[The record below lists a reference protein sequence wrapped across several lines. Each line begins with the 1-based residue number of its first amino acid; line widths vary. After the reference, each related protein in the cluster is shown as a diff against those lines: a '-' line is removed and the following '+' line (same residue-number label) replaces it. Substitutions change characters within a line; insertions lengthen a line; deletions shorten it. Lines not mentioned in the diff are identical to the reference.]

1 MAETILL
8 VDDEEMIL
16 DSLSAILLKD
26 GYQVDCAKNGNEALD
41 ILRQKQYDL
50 IITDIRMPGISGLE
64 MVENLK
70 TFKPDQKILVI
81 TGYGSLE
88 TAVKAQHRGVSDYLI
103 KPIDIKSLKNSI
115 RRALKP
121 AEETQPPD
129 AKHLDKKLQ
138 NWMEYFSLISDFTS
152 SLNASLDVR
161 EIIDATLDR
170 LRKIAETE
178 FSSLYIFSK
187 VIYELYYLKNRDEMP
202 ALSAGTGIS
211 SSLAEAGQ
219 WISEP
224 LRFSAQTGTGAE
236 QSEPQR
242 MLVYQAMARDGI
254 REAFLMPVV
263 VKDRIVGIVDVC
275 TTRDHPFTDIDIN
288 LSKTLINQAS
298 LALAKALS
306 YLEME
311 ERSKEIG
318 LLYNLSLRLNQSLKI
333 NDSIKA
339 ICEGAVDITGATGS
353 LLQTSLEPGS
363 IKNFIFHR
371 DLGFHKEMKRGSH
384 DWLIPQTARKEA
396 FFSND
401 PVMDPRVNSL
411 ALYSLGIRS
420 LAYVPLIYEWE
431 DLGGLTVFY
440 KTEGRA
446 FDERD
451 LHLLHL
457 FARHAS
463 EVLLNSQL
471 FEAIKKSREKII
483 TEKNKMDIVLGNMA
497 DGVVTIDTHGKITYI
512 NEAMLKM
519 VGIRED
525 QAVGKLCHEVF
536 TMDRCRTDCPVR
548 GASADTSKQEFF
560 EAAIENEKRESM
572 SVYVSLAPIQN
583 SEGKIDGWVKVIR
596 NIDKI
601 KELEKLKDS
610 FFHALAHDLRAPLSS
625 IMGFTEIL
633 SGEDVPRE
641 KRTTYLK
648 IMENSASEMNA
659 IIDNLLDVYR
669 SKNAGLVVRDRE
681 IDMKDLVQ
689 STVQEMEGMA
699 RIKGV
704 SLHGLESHGAFTVR
718 ADEDLIKRVLS
729 NLLSNAIKNTP
740 GGGSVRVRA
749 RMVSKDEGGGRTEEK
764 GGASD
769 AESSFVRAGGHPSSV
784 EISIEDTGIGIAHG
798 ELEKIFDKFYKV
810 EQNSD
815 TATSGTG
822 LGLAITKEIVE
833 AHGGKIWAESVKEG
847 GTKFTFILPHRDT
860 EGVERMPD
868 VRRDLSGKA

>member
-1 MAETILL
+1 MTDTILL
-8 VDDEEMIL
+8 IDDEEMIL
-16 DSLSAILLKD
+16 DSLSAILFKD
-26 GYQVDCAKNGNEALD
+26 GYQVDCAKSGDEALE

-50 IITDIRMPGISGLE
+50 IITDIRMPGINGLE
-64 MVENLK
+64 MVEHLK
-70 TFKPDQKILVI
+70 TFKPNQKILVI

-115 RRALKP
+115 RRALRP
-121 AEETQPPD
+121 AEETQVPD
-129 AKHLDKKLQ
+129 AKHLDKKLKD
-138 NWMEYFSLISDFTS
+138 WMDYFSLISDFTS

-178 FSSLYIFSK
+178 FSSLYLFSK
-187 VIYELYYLKNRDEMP
+187 VIYDLYYLKNIDEIP
-202 ALSAGTGIS
+202 VLSAGTGIS
-211 SSLAEAGQ
+211 TSLSEAGQ

-224 LRFSAQTGTGAE
+224 QLFSVRNSAAAE
-236 QSEPQR
+236 QGDPQR
-242 MLVYQAMARDGI
+242 MLVYQAMARDNI
-254 REAFLMPVV
+254 RQAFLMPVV

-275 TTRDHPFTDIDIN
+275 STRDNPFSDIDIN
-288 LSKTLINQAS
+288 LSKTLVNQAS

-333 NDSIKA
+333 TDSIKA
-339 ICEGAVDITGATGS
+339 ICEGAVDITGAAGS

-440 KTEGRA
+440 KTEGRT

-451 LHLLHL
+451 IHLLHL

-497 DGVVTIDTHGKITYI
+497 DGVVTIDTNCKITYI

-519 VGIRED
+519 VGIRDE
-525 QAVGKLCHEVF
+525 QVVGKPCYEVF
-536 TMDRCRTDCPVR
+536 SMDRCKADCPVR
-548 GASADTSKQEFF
+548 GASMDPTKQEFF
-560 EAAIENEKRESM
+560 EATMENEKRECM
-572 SVYVSLAPIQN
+572 SVYVSLAPIQD
-583 SEGKIDGWVKVIR
+583 SEGKLDGWVKVIR

-601 KELEKLKDS
+601 KELDKLKDS

-633 SGEDVPRE
+633 SREDIPPD
-641 KRTTYLK
+641 KRKGYLR
-648 IMENSASEMNA
+648 IMENSASEMNV

-669 SKNAGLVVRDRE
+669 SKNAGLVVRDHE
-681 IDMKDLVQ
+681 VNMKELVQ

-699 RIKGV
+699 RTKGV
-704 SLHGLESHGAFTVR
+704 SLHGLEAHGAFTVR
-718 ADEDLIKRVLS
+718 ADEDLIRRVLS

-740 GGGSVRVRA
+740 GGGSVRVWA
-749 RMVSKDEGGGRTEEK
+749 RMVSKDEK
-764 GGASD
+764 S
-769 AESSFVRAGGHPSSV
+769 RAGDTASV
-784 EISIEDTGIGIAHG
+784 EISVADNGVGIAHG
-798 ELEKIFDKFYKV
+798 ELEKIFDKFYTV
-810 EQNSD
+810 EQKSD
-815 TATSGTG
+815 AAASGSG

-833 AHGGKIWAESVKEG
+833 AHGGKIWAEILNGG

-860 EGVERMPD
+860 EGMEKD
-868 VRRDLSGKA
+868 A

>member
-8 VDDEEMIL
+8 IDDEEMIL

-26 GYQVDCAKNGNEALD
+26 GYQVDCAKSGKEALD
-41 ILRQKQYDL
+41 ILRQRQYDL

-64 MVENLK
+64 MVENIQ

-103 KPIDIKSLKNSI
+103 KPIDVKSLKNSI
-115 RRALKP
+115 RRALRP
-121 AEETQPPD
+121 VEEAQAPE
-129 AKHLDKKLQ
+129 AKHLDKKLKD
-138 NWMEYFSLISDFTS
+138 WMEYFSLISDFTS

-178 FSSLYIFSK
+178 FSSLYLFSK
-187 VIYELYYLKNRDEMP
+187 VIYDLYYLKNINEIP
-202 ALSAGTGIS
+202 VLSAGTGICV
-211 SSLAEAGQ
+211 SLAEAGQ

-224 LRFSAQTGTGAE
+224 LRFSSQDGSVADGD
-236 QSEPQR
+236 PQR
-242 MLVYQAMARDGI
+242 TLVYQAMARDGI
-254 REAFLMPVV
+254 RHAFLIPVV
-263 VKDRIVGIVDVC
+263 VKDRIIGIADVC
-275 TTRDHPFTDIDIN
+275 TTRDIPFSDIDIK
-288 LSKTLINQAS
+288 LSQTLINQAS

-333 NDSIKA
+333 TDSIKA
-339 ICEGAVDITGATGS
+339 ICEGAVDITGAAGS

-371 DLGFHKEMKRGSH
+371 DFGFHKEMKRGSH

-396 FFSND
+396 FFTND
-401 PVMDPRVNSL
+401 PVMDPRVNAL

-431 DLGGLTVFY
+431 DIGGLTVFY
-440 KTEGRA
+440 KTEGKS
-446 FDERD
+446 FDDRD

-497 DGVVTIDTHGKITYI
+497 DGVVTIDTRCKITYI

-519 VGIRED
+519 FGIRED
-525 QAVGKLCHEVF
+525 QAVGKLCYEVF
-536 TMDRCRTDCPVR
+536 TMDRCKADCPVR
-548 GASADTSKQEFF
+548 GASVDPTKQEFF
-560 EAAIENEKRESM
+560 ESAIENEKHESM

-583 SEGKIDGWVKVIR
+583 SEGKVDGWVKVVR
-596 NIDKI
+596 NMDKI

-633 SGEDVPRE
+633 SREDIPRD
-641 KRTTYLK
+641 KRSGYLK

-669 SKNAGLVVRDRE
+669 SKNAGLIIRSHE
-681 IDMKDLVQ
+681 IDMQDLVQ
-689 STVQEMEGMA
+689 STVEEMEGMA
-699 RIKGV
+699 RTRGV
-704 SLHGLESHGAFTVR
+704 ALHGFESGGAFPVR

-729 NLLSNAIKNTP
+729 NLVSNAIKNTP
-740 GGGSVRVRA
+740 GGGSVRVLA
-749 RMVSKDEGGGRTEEK
+749 RMVSKDEGGGRTDRK
-764 GGASD
+764 GGAGD
-769 AESSFVRAGGHPSSV
+769 EELSFVRASGHPSSV
-784 EISIEDTGIGIAHG
+784 EISVEDTGVGIARG
-798 ELEKIFDKFYKV
+798 EMEKIFDKFYKV
-810 EQNSD
+810 EQGSD
-815 TATSGTG
+815 AATPGTG
-822 LGLAITKEIVE
+822 LGLAITKEIIE
-833 AHGGKIWAESVKEG
+833 AHGGKIWAESVKGG
-847 GTKFTFILPHRDT
+847 GTKFTFILPQRDA
-860 EGVERMPD
+860 EKM
-868 VRRDLSGKA
+868 GKDA

>member
-1 MAETILL
+1 MTDTILL
-8 VDDEEMIL
+8 IDDEEMIL
-16 DSLSAILLKD
+16 DSLSAILFKD
-26 GYQVDCAKNGNEALD
+26 GYQVDCAKSGDEALE

-50 IITDIRMPGISGLE
+50 IITDIRMPGINGLE
-64 MVENLK
+64 MVEHLK
-70 TFKPDQKILVI
+70 TFKPNQKILVI

-115 RRALKP
+115 RRALRP
-121 AEETQPPD
+121 AEETQVPD
-129 AKHLDKKLQ
+129 AKHLDKKLKD
-138 NWMEYFSLISDFTS
+138 WMDYFSLISDFTS

-178 FSSLYIFSK
+178 FSSLYLFSK
-187 VIYELYYLKNRDEMP
+187 VIYDLYYLKNIDEIP
-202 ALSAGTGIS
+202 VLSAGTGIS
-211 SSLAEAGQ
+211 TSLSEAGQ

-224 LRFSAQTGTGAE
+224 QLFSVRNSAAAE
-236 QSEPQR
+236 QGDPQR
-242 MLVYQAMARDGI
+242 MLVYQAMARDNI
-254 REAFLMPVV
+254 RQAFLMPVV

-275 TTRDHPFTDIDIN
+275 STRDNPFSDIDIN
-288 LSKTLINQAS
+288 LSKTLVNQAS

-333 NDSIKA
+333 TDSIKA
-339 ICEGAVDITGATGS
+339 ICEGAVDITGAAGS

-440 KTEGRA
+440 KTEGRT

-451 LHLLHL
+451 IHLLHL

-497 DGVVTIDTHGKITYI
+497 DGVVTIDTNCKITYI

-519 VGIRED
+519 VGIRDE
-525 QAVGKLCHEVF
+525 QVVGKPCYEVF
-536 TMDRCRTDCPVR
+536 SMDRCKADCPVR
-548 GASADTSKQEFF
+548 GASMDPTKQEFF
-560 EAAIENEKRESM
+560 EATMENEKRECM
-572 SVYVSLAPIQN
+572 SVYVSLAPIQD
-583 SEGKIDGWVKVIR
+583 SEGKLDGWVKVIR

-601 KELEKLKDS
+601 KELDKLKDS

-633 SGEDVPRE
+633 SREDIPPD
-641 KRTTYLK
+641 KRKGYLR

-669 SKNAGLVVRDRE
+669 SKNAGLVVRDHE
-681 IDMKDLVQ
+681 VNMKELVQ

-699 RIKGV
+699 RTKGV
-704 SLHGLESHGAFTVR
+704 SLHGLEAHGAFTVR
-718 ADEDLIKRVLS
+718 ADEDLIRRVLS

-740 GGGSVRVRA
+740 GGGSVRVWA
-749 RMVSKDEGGGRTEEK
+749 RMVSKDEK
-764 GGASD
+764 S
-769 AESSFVRAGGHPSSV
+769 RAGDTASV
-784 EISIEDTGIGIAHG
+784 EISVADNGVGIAHG
-798 ELEKIFDKFYKV
+798 ELEKIFDKFYTV
-810 EQNSD
+810 EQKSD
-815 TATSGTG
+815 AAASGSG

-833 AHGGKIWAESVKEG
+833 AHGGKIWAEILNGG

-860 EGVERMPD
+860 EGMEKD
-868 VRRDLSGKA
+868 A

>member
-8 VDDEEMIL
+8 IDDEEMIL

-26 GYQVDCAKNGNEALD
+26 GYQVDCAKSGNEALE
-41 ILRQKQYDL
+41 ILRHRQYDL

-103 KPIDIKSLKNSI
+103 KPIDVKSLKNSI

-121 AEETQPPD
+121 MEEAQAPE
-129 AKHLDKKLQ
+129 ARHLDKKLKD
-138 NWMEYFSLISDFTS
+138 WMEYFSLISDFTS

-178 FSSLYIFSK
+178 FSSLYLFSK
-187 VIYELYYLKNRDEMP
+187 VIYDLYYLKNIDEIP
-202 ALSAGTGIS
+202 VLSAGTGICV
-211 SSLAEAGQ
+211 SLAESAQ

-224 LRFSAQTGTGAE
+224 ILFSAHDGSVAE
-236 QSEPQR
+236 EGDPQR
-242 MLVYQAMARDGI
+242 TLIYQAMARDGI
-254 REAFLMPVV
+254 RQAFLIPVI
-263 VKDRIVGIVDVC
+263 VKGRIVGIADVC
-275 TTRDHPFTDIDIN
+275 TTRDNSFSEIDIN
-288 LSKTLINQAS
+288 LSQTLINQTS

-333 NDSIKA
+333 TDSIKA
-339 ICEGAVDITGATGS
+339 ICEGAVDITGAAGS

-363 IKNFIFHR
+363 VKNFIFHR
-371 DLGFHKEMKRGSH
+371 DFGFHKEMKRGSH

-431 DLGGLTVFY
+431 DIGGLTVFY
-440 KTEGRA
+440 KTEGKT
-446 FDERD
+446 FDDRD

-497 DGVVTIDTHGKITYI
+497 DGVVTIDNHCKITYI

-519 VGIRED
+519 FGIRVD

-536 TMDRCRTDCPVR
+536 TMDRCKADCPVR
-548 GASADTSKQEFF
+548 GASADPTKQEFF
-560 EAAIENEKRESM
+560 ESAIENEKHESM
-572 SVYVSLAPIQN
+572 PVYVSLAPIHD
-583 SEGKIDGWVKVIR
+583 SEGKVDGWVKVVK
-596 NIDKI
+596 NMDKI

-610 FFHALAHDLRAPLSS
+610 FFHAIAHDLRAPLSS

-633 SGEDVPRE
+633 SREDIPQD
-641 KRTTYLK
+641 KRSGYLK

-669 SKNAGLVVRDRE
+669 SKNAGLVIRNHE
-681 IDMKDLVQ
+681 IDMQDLVQ
-689 STVQEMEGMA
+689 TTVEEMEGMA
-699 RIKGV
+699 RKRGV
-704 SLHGLESHGAFTVR
+704 ALHGFESGGAFPVR

-729 NLLSNAIKNTP
+729 NLVSNAIKNTP
-740 GGGSVRVRA
+740 GGGSVRVWA
-749 RMVSKDEGGGRTEEK
+749 RMVSKDEGGERTDEK
-764 GGASD
+764 GDAGD
-769 AESSFVRAGGHPSSV
+769 AELSFVRARETSGQPSV
-784 EISIEDTGIGIAHG
+784 EISVEDTGVGIAHG

-810 EQNSD
+810 EHHND
-815 TATSGTG
+815 TATPGSG

-833 AHGGKIWAESVKEG
+833 AHGGKIWAENVKGG
-847 GTKFTFILPHRDT
+847 GTKFIFILPQRDA
-860 EGVERMPD
+860 ENR
-868 VRRDLSGKA
+868 GKDA

>member
-1 MAETILL
+1 MTETILL

-26 GYQVDCAKNGNEALD
+26 GYQVDCAKSGDEALD
-41 ILRQKQYDL
+41 ILKQKQFDL
-50 IITDIRMPGISGLE
+50 IITDIRMPGINGLE
-64 MVENLK
+64 MVEHLK
-70 TFKPDQKILVI
+70 ILKPNQKILVI

-115 RRALKP
+115 RRALRS
-121 AEETQPPD
+121 AEETLTPD
-129 AKHLDKKLQ
+129 AKHLEKKL
-138 NWMEYFSLISDFTS
+138 NDWMEYFSLISDFTS

-178 FSSLYIFSK
+178 FSSLYLFSN
-187 VIYELYYLKNRDEMP
+187 VIYELYYLKNIDEIP
-202 ALSAGTGIS
+202 VLSAGTGIS
-211 SSLAEAGQ
+211 TSLAEAGQ

-224 LRFSAQTGTGAE
+224 LLFSTWKDSEGE
-236 QSEPQR
+236 QGDPQR
-242 MLVYQAMARDGI
+242 TLVYQAMARNGI
-254 REAFLMPVV
+254 HHAFLMPVI
-263 VKDRIVGIVDVC
+263 VKDKIVGIVDVS
-275 TTRDHPFTDIDIN
+275 TTRDNPFTEIDIN

-306 YLEME
+306 YLEVE

-339 ICEGAVDITGATGS
+339 ICEGAVDITGAAGS

-431 DLGGLTVFY
+431 DMGGLTVFY
-440 KTEGRA
+440 KTEGRS

-483 TEKNKMDIVLGNMA
+483 TEKSKMDIVLGNMA
-497 DGVVTIDTHGKITYI
+497 DGVVTIDNHCKITYI
-512 NEAMLKM
+512 NDAVLKM

-525 QAVGKLCHEVF
+525 EAVGKPCHEVF
-536 TMDRCRTDCPVR
+536 AMERCKSDCPVR
-548 GASADTSKQEFF
+548 SASVDPTKQEFF
-560 EAAIENEKRESM
+560 EATIENEKHESM
-572 SVYVSLAPIQN
+572 SVYVSLAPIQD
-583 SEGKIDGWVKVIR
+583 SEGRVDGWVKVMR

-633 SGEDVPRE
+633 SRDDVPHD
-641 KRTTYLK
+641 KRTGYLK
-648 IMENSASEMNA
+648 IMENSASEMND

-669 SKNAGLVVRDRE
+669 SKNAGLIVRDRDV
-681 IDMKDLVQ
+681 DMKDLVQ
-689 STVQEMEGMA
+689 LTVQEMEGLA
-699 RIKGV
+699 RTKGV
-704 SLHGLESHGAFTVR
+704 SLHGLDSHGAFTVQ

-740 GGGSVRVRA
+740 GGGSVRMTA
-749 RMVSKDEGGGRTEEK
+749 RIADYGSQKASSSTGSETKNSKC
-764 GGASD
+764 
-769 AESSFVRAGGHPSSV
+769 V
-784 EISIEDTGIGIAHG
+784 EISVEDTGVGIAHG
-798 ELEKIFDKFYKV
+798 ELNKIFDKFYKV
-810 EQNSD
+810 EQGSD
-815 TATSGTG
+815 TATPGTG

-833 AHGGKIWAESVKEG
+833 AHGGKIWAESVKGG
-847 GTKFTFILPHRDT
+847 GTKFTFILPHKDM
-860 EGVERMPD
+860 EGM
-868 VRRDLSGKA
+868 GKDA

>member
-1 MAETILL
+1 MTDTILL
-8 VDDEEMIL
+8 IDDEEMIL

-26 GYQVDCAKNGNEALD
+26 GYQVDCAKSGDEALD
-41 ILRQKQYDL
+41 ILKQRPYDL
-50 IITDIRMPGISGLE
+50 IITDIRMPGINGLE
-64 MVENLK
+64 MVEQLK
-70 TFKPDQKILVI
+70 TFKPHQKILVI

-115 RRALKP
+115 RRALRP
-121 AEETQPPD
+121 AEETQAPE
-129 AKHLDKKLQ
+129 AKHLDKKLKD
-138 NWMEYFSLISDFTS
+138 WMDYFSLISDFTA

-178 FSSLYIFSK
+178 FTSLYLFSK
-187 VIYELYYLKNRDEMP
+187 VIYDLYYLKNLDETP
-202 ALSAGTGIS
+202 VLSAGTGIS
-211 SSLAEAGQ
+211 TSLSEAGQ

-224 LRFSAQTGTGAE
+224 QLFSARSSAAAE
-236 QSEPQR
+236 QGDPQR
-242 MLVYQAMARDGI
+242 MLVYQAMARDNI
-254 REAFLMPVV
+254 RQAFLMPVV

-275 TTRDHPFTDIDIN
+275 STRDDPFSDIDIN
-288 LSKTLINQAS
+288 LSKTLVNQAS

-333 NDSIKA
+333 TDSIKA
-339 ICEGAVDITGATGS
+339 ICEGAVDITGAAGS

-440 KTEGRA
+440 KTEGRT

-451 LHLLHL
+451 IHLLHL

-483 TEKNKMDIVLGNMA
+483 IEKNKMDIVLGNMA
-497 DGVVTIDTHGKITYI
+497 DGVVTIDTNCKITYI

-519 VGIRED
+519 VGIRDE
-525 QAVGKLCHEVF
+525 QAVGKPCHEIF
-536 TMDRCRTDCPVR
+536 TMDRCKADCPVR
-548 GASADTSKQEFF
+548 GASMVPTKQEFF
-560 EAAIENEKRESM
+560 EATIENEKHESM
-572 SVYVSLAPIQN
+572 SVYVSLAPIQD
-583 SEGKIDGWVKVIR
+583 SEGKLDGWVKVIR

-601 KELEKLKDS
+601 KELDKLKDS

-633 SGEDVPRE
+633 SREDIPPD
-641 KRTTYLK
+641 KRKGYLR
-648 IMENSASEMNA
+648 IMENSASEMNT

-669 SKNAGLVVRDRE
+669 SKNAGLVVRDHE
-681 IDMKDLVQ
+681 VNMQELVQ

-699 RIKGV
+699 RTKGV
-704 SLHGLESHGAFTVR
+704 SLHGLEAHGAFTVR
-718 ADEDLIKRVLS
+718 ADEDLIRRVLS

-740 GGGSVRVRA
+740 GGGSVRVWA
-749 RMVSKDEGGGRTEEK
+749 RMVSKDEKT
-764 GGASD
+764 
-769 AESSFVRAGGHPSSV
+769 RAGAAASIVRTGETSAHPSSV
-784 EISIEDTGIGIAHG
+784 EISVEDTGVGIAHG
-798 ELEKIFDKFYKV
+798 ELEKIFDKFYQI

-815 TATSGTG
+815 AAASGTG

-833 AHGGKIWAESVKEG
+833 AHGGTIWAEIVNGG
-847 GTKFTFILPHRDT
+847 GTKFTFILPHRDA
-860 EGVERMPD
+860 EGV
-868 VRRDLSGKA
+868 GKDA